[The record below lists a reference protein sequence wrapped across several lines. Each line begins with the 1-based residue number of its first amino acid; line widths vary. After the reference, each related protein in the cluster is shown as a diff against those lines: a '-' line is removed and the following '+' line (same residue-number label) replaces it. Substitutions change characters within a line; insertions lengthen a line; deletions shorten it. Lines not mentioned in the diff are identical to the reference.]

1 MVMDSSKQD
10 SVCIRRKT
18 PPLFLFCLLVIAL
31 TTSNAQITNERSD
44 IVQLQSVLA
53 KSTQFVVDTTVIG
66 LRKHVETL
74 ASSASR
80 AANDAKRR
88 LAVLTDSLIVS
99 AKDTL
104 DASRQDSLRVFGKSF
119 ELQFASHES
128 STRQFMDSRFS
139 RLLQDLLKAKGVFS
153 ACKDCENRPDF
164 AERLTDFRD
173 YADSLV
179 SDCHDAL
186 STIAE
191 ERRDIL
197 ADAFESARDS
207 VRDIRDGLF
216 DNRLGD
222 IEVWRYGV
230 SRLVLSSAYASH
242 SSYRGRD
249 NGLVDQSLSP
259 SVTYR
264 HSSGLSIQTSTYWQ
278 NNAGNRWDN
287 FQLTGGYEFR
297 ISDVIGGSLSYSHF
311 WFNDSSRSELSV
323 FTDNTQAGFS
333 FDWPVVSIAALGSM
347 NFGTA
352 SEFTLT
358 TSIAHNLEIQQNSEL
373 TTLLR
378 TKAKGKKAVTTT
390 QTKATSSFGILDYE
404 ISLPVTFEL
413 GPFTLVP
420 SATYIVPLNVV
431 DASTTKSF
439 INLEFSISLTIR

>member
-74 ASSASR
+74 
-80 AANDAKRR
+80 
-88 LAVLTDSLIVS
+88 VS

-164 AERLTDFRD
+164 EERLTDFRD

-358 TSIAHNLEIQQNSEL
+358 TSIAHNLEIPLSLYNKVTITPSLAWVLGQQNSEL
-373 TTLLR
+373 TTLLT